1 MEQSGGAIG
10 PLFKE
15 KALVSRDKNDNT
27 QGMILEGSWDI

>member
-15 KALVSRDKNDNT
+15 RALVSRDKNDNI
-27 QGMILEGSWDI
+27 QGRTLEGS